1 MDAPLCTDGVGNVK
15 EEEHMRCPICNAP
28 TDVEDSRQR
37 KETNC
42 VIRKR
47 KCFNDHI
54 FKTEEKI
61 QGDKLLRP
69 VHKSRPKAAGT
80 DVPSSTEGKT

>member
-80 DVPSSTEGKT
+80 DVPSNTERKT

>member
-1 MDAPLCTDGVGNVK
+1 
-15 EEEHMRCPICNAP
+15 MRCPICNAQ

-37 KETNC
+37 KETNS

-47 KCFNDHI
+47 KCFNNHI
-54 FKTEEKI
+54 FKTEEKV

-69 VHKSRPKAAGT
+69 VQAGRPQAAGT
-80 DVPSSTEGKT
+80 DVPGSTEGKT

>member
-1 MDAPLCTDGVGNVK
+1 
-15 EEEHMRCPICNAP
+15 MRCPICNAQ
-28 TDVEDSRQR
+28 TDVEDSRVR

-54 FKTEEKI
+54 FKTEEKV

-69 VHKSRPKAAGT
+69 VHEGRPEAAGA
-80 DVPSSTEGKT
+80 DVQGSAEGKT

>member
-1 MDAPLCTDGVGNVK
+1 
-15 EEEHMRCPICNAP
+15 MRCPICNAQ
-28 TDVEDSRQR
+28 TDVEDSRLR

-47 KCFNDHI
+47 KCFNDHS
-54 FKTEEKI
+54 FKTEEKV

-69 VHKSRPKAAGT
+69 VHKGRPEAAGT
-80 DVPSSTEGKT
+80 DVQGSTEGKT